1 VFSEEFG
8 HIFALGGLNVYDNN
22 LSFQDFMFIIDEDKP
37 RPLCQEM
44 NLKDISYYLRIFLD
58 GIKYF

>member
-1 VFSEEFG
+1 MFSEEFG

-37 RPLCQEM
+37 VPSSQEM

>member
-1 VFSEEFG
+1 M
-8 HIFALGGLNVYDNN
+8 IF
-22 LSFQDFMFIIDEDKP
+22 IDDDKP
-37 RPLCQEM
+37 RPLFQEM